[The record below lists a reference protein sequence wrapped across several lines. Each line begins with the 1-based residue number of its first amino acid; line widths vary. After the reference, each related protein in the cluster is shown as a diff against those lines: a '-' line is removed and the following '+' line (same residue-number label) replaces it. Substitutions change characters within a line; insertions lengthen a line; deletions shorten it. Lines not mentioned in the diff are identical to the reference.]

1 MSAKVGSV
9 YMDLE
14 LNDKGFDKTLQNKA
28 TGAENVMGGAMG
40 KIAGFVAGAF
50 AVGSII
56 NFGKTAVQQAMS
68 MQSAWTGLNS
78 IVTGA
83 GASFGQAQK
92 FITEYTKDGLVAV
105 NEAVTAYKNLLS
117 RGYNT
122 NQIEKTMIALKDS
135 ASFGRQA
142 SYGLGEAV
150 MSATEGL
157 KNENSILVDNAGVTK
172 NVAKMWQDYAKAHG
186 ITVQQMTQAQKIQAE
201 YNGILEETKFQ
212 TGDAAVYSQTLG
224 GRVQTLKASFS
235 GLITAIGQVV
245 APIGGLLIP
254 VLNTAINAV
263 TSFFKAIG
271 GILKTFGISFPDVV
285 SKASNGIKKVGGM
298 AGKTADDIGATGK
311 AAQKAAKEI
320 NKAFAGVDEIN
331 VLNTKQSS
339 FSGGNGAGSGAGGSV
354 DFNEVDSGI
363 TSTTAK
369 ASDMSDILKEKFLA
383 IGEILKKIW
392 DSAPVQAY
400 VYFTKAQFNALV
412 VFLKTMWKTISKNA
426 IETWKDMS
434 GNVSILIKNMSSF
447 FTQYWI
453 DSAETIKTWAPIITD
468 NVSTLFSSIWKDAVD
483 PYLQQITKIISDFFG
498 ILDKLWF
505 DEGKR
510 LLDAVGTFINL
521 LVKNIQMIWDNVMAP
536 IIKPFLEMFSNL
548 WDKHLKGALES
559 TIKFVMNLISTC
571 IEIYDS
577 ALRPVIEFLYKIFK
591 PAFDVTFGAIAGFIG
606 SVVSAIADNCKFL
619 INAFNGIV
627 DFIGGVFSGNWERAW
642 QGVKNIFKNIIYAL
656 AGFIKAPINF
666 IIDTIN
672 GFIKGLNKV
681 KIPDWVPGVG
691 GKGINVPLI
700 PRLAKGGYLE
710 ANNPRLA
717 IVGDNKRE
725 GEIVTPES
733 KIYDQVVKALQMYQ
747 GTTSKSNNEM
757 NLNMTFFVKY
767 EDGRT
772 IIKKINK
779 TQAEAGEILLEI

>member
-1 MSAKVGSV
+1 MSKSVGSV

-14 LNDKGFDKTLQNKA
+14 LNDKSFDKTLQNKA

-122 NQIEKTMIALKDS
+122 NQIEKTMLALKDS

-224 GRVQTLKASFS
+224 GRIQTLKASFT
-235 GLITAIGQVV
+235 GLTNAIGQVV
-245 APIGGLLIP
+245 APIVSLFIP
-254 VLNTAINAV
+254 AINGAINAV

-271 GILKTFGISFPDVV
+271 SILKTFGISFPDVV
-285 SKASNGIKKVGGM
+285 SKTSNGIKKVGGM

-311 AAQKAAKEI
+311 AAKKAAKEI

-331 VLNTKQSS
+331 VLNTKKSTN
-339 FSGGNGAGSGAGGSV
+339 SGGDSLGGSGNVSGGA
-354 DFNEVDSGI
+354 DFSAVDSGI
-363 TSTTAK
+363 TSTTSK
-369 ASDMSDILKEKFLA
+369 ASDMSEIIKTKLLEVGKILKD
-383 IGEILKKIW
+383 IW
-392 DSAPVQAY
+392 NSAPMQAY
-400 VYFTKAQFNALV
+400 VNLTQAQFNALV
-412 VFLKTMWKTISKNA
+412 VFLKTMWTTISDNA
-426 IETWKDMS
+426 INTWENIS
-434 GNVSILIKNMSSF
+434 GNVSSLIQNMSSF
-447 FTQYWI
+447 FTNFWN
-453 DSAETIKTWAPIITD
+453 DSAVAINTWAPIISESISD
-468 NVSTLFSSIWKDAVD
+468 LFTSIWKDIID
-483 PYLQQITKIISDFFG
+483 PVLENITKIWADFFG

-505 DEGKR
+505 EEGKR

-521 LVKNIQMIWDNVMAP
+521 FIKNIQMIWDNVMAP

-559 TIKFVMNLISTC
+559 TIRFVMNLISTC
-571 IEIYDS
+571 VEIYDS

-591 PAFDVTFGAIAGFIG
+591 PAFDVTFGAIAGFVG
-606 SVVSAIADNCKFL
+606 SVIGVIADQFKFL
-619 INAFNGIV
+619 INIFNGIV
-627 DFIGGVFSGNWERAW
+627 DFIGGIFSGNWERAW
-642 QGVKNIFKNIIYAL
+642 KGVKDIFKNIIDGL
-656 AGFIKAPINF
+656 VGIIKAPINF
-666 IIDTIN
+666 IIDAIN

-681 KIPDWVPGVG
+681 KVPDWVPGVG

-700 PRLAKGGYLE
+700 PRLAQGGYLE

-733 KIYDQVVKALQMYQ
+733 KIYQQVIKALQTYQ
-747 GTTSKSNNEM
+747 GTGQVSDL
-757 NLNMTFFVKY
+757 NLNLTFYVKY

>member
-1 MSAKVGSV
+1 MSKSVGSV

-14 LNDKGFDKTLQNKA
+14 LNDKSFDKTLQNKA

-83 GASFGQAQK
+83 GASFEQAQK

-122 NQIEKTMIALKDS
+122 SQIEKTMLALKDS

-224 GRVQTLKASFS
+224 GRIQTLKASFS
-235 GLITAIGQVV
+235 GLTNAIGQIV
-245 APIGGLLIP
+245 APIVSFFIP
-254 VLNTAINAV
+254 AINGAINAV

-271 GILKTFGISFPDVV
+271 SILKTFGISFPDVV
-285 SKASNGIKKVGGM
+285 SKTSNGIKKVGGM

-311 AAQKAAKEI
+311 AAKKAAKEI

-331 VLNTKQSS
+331 VLNTKKSTN
-339 FSGGNGAGSGAGGSV
+339 SGGDSLGGSGNVSGGA
-354 DFNEVDSGI
+354 DFSAVDSGI
-363 TSTTAK
+363 TSTTSK
-369 ASDMSDILKEKFLA
+369 ASDMSEIIKTKLLEVGKILKD
-383 IGEILKKIW
+383 IW
-392 DSAPVQAY
+392 NSAPMQAY
-400 VYFTKAQFNALV
+400 VNLTQAQFNALV
-412 VFLKTMWKTISKNA
+412 VFLKTMWTTISDNA
-426 IETWKDMS
+426 INTWENIS
-434 GNVSILIKNMSSF
+434 GNVSSLIQNMSSF
-447 FTQYWI
+447 FTNFWN
-453 DSAETIKTWAPIITD
+453 DSAVAINTWAPIISESISD
-468 NVSTLFSSIWKDAVD
+468 LFTSIWKDIID
-483 PYLQQITKIISDFFG
+483 PILENITKIWADFFG

-505 DEGKR
+505 EEGKR

-521 LVKNIQMIWDNVMAP
+521 FIKNIQMIWDNVMAP

-559 TIKFVMNLISTC
+559 TIRFVMNLISTC
-571 IEIYDS
+571 VEIYDS

-591 PAFDVTFGAIAGFIG
+591 PAFDVTFGAIAGFVG
-606 SVVSAIADNCKFL
+606 SVIGVIADQFKFL
-619 INAFNGIV
+619 INIFNGIV
-627 DFIGGVFSGNWERAW
+627 DFIGGIFSGNWERAW
-642 QGVKNIFKNIIYAL
+642 KGVKDIFKNIIDGL
-656 AGFIKAPINF
+656 IGIIKAPINF
-666 IIDTIN
+666 IIDAIN

-681 KIPDWVPGVG
+681 KVPNWVPGIG

-700 PRLAKGGYLE
+700 PRLAQGGYLE

-733 KIYDQVVKALQMYQ
+733 KIYQQVIKALQTYQ
-747 GTTSKSNNEM
+747 GTGQVSDL
-757 NLNMTFFVKY
+757 NLNLTFYVKY

>member
-1 MSAKVGSV
+1 MSTKVGSV

-14 LNDKGFDKTLQNKA
+14 LNDKGFDKALQNKA
-28 TGAENVMGGAMG
+28 NGAENVMGGAMG
-40 KIAGFVAGAF
+40 KVAGFVAGAF

-83 GASFGQAQK
+83 GASFEQAQK

-122 NQIEKTMIALKDS
+122 SQIEKTMIALKDS

-150 MSATEGL
+150 MTATEGL

-212 TGDAAVYSQTLG
+212 AGDAAVYSQTLG
-224 GRVQTLKASFS
+224 GRIQTLKASFS
-235 GLITAIGQVV
+235 GLTTAIGQVV
-245 APIGGLLIP
+245 APIVGFLIP
-254 VLNTAINAV
+254 VLTTAINAV

-339 FSGGNGAGSGAGGSV
+339 FSGGSGAGGGAGGGV

-363 TSTTAK
+363 ASTTSK
-369 ASDMSDILKEKFLA
+369 ASDMSDILKEKFLE
-383 IGEILKKIW
+383 IGEVLKKIW
-392 DSAPVQAY
+392 DSKPIAAFVEFG
-400 VYFTKAQFNALV
+400 FTYGK
-412 VFLKTMWKTISKNA
+412 FLWDYWSTLGESFVTNLFTTFENIKGNLSNLFSNITTLWT
-426 IETWKDMS
+426 TVWTDMS
-434 GNVSILIKNMSSF
+434 AG
-447 FTQYWI
+447 I
-453 DSAETIKTWAPIITD
+453 DTWGQPIID
-468 NVSTLFSSIWKDAVD
+468 GVNNLFNSIWADAID
-483 PYLQQITKIISDFFG
+483 PYLQIITKYWADFSG
-498 ILDKLWF
+498 ILLELWNEHGKPLVDNIGEFVTNMIELFQKLW
-505 DEGKR
+505 DDILE
-510 LLDAVGTFINL
+510 
-521 LVKNIQMIWDNVMAP
+521 P
-536 IIKPFLEMFSNL
+536 IITPFLETLSWL
-548 WDKHLKGALES
+548 WDKH
-559 TIKFVMNLISTC
+559 ISKM
-571 IEIYDS
+571 
-577 ALRPVIEFLYKIFK
+577 VKKI
-591 PAFDVTFGAIAGFIG
+591 G
-606 SVVSAIADNCKFL
+606 
-619 INAFNGIV
+619 
-627 DFIGGVFSGNWERAW
+627 DFIGKLVNGVLEIYNKFIHPIVTFLMDILAPIWAKASSFITYTFGSVLAVISDVVGSIIGVLGGIIDFITGIFTGNWEKAW
-642 QGVKNIFKNIIYAL
+642 KGLKDIFKNIIDGL
-656 AGFIKAPINF
+656 VGILKFPINL
-666 IIDTIN
+666 IIDFIN
-672 GFIKGLNKV
+672 SFISGLNKI
-681 KIPDWVPGVG
+681 KIPKWVPIVG
-691 GKGINVPLI
+691 GKGIDI
-700 PRLAKGGYLE
+700 PKIPKLAQGGYLE

-747 GTTSKSNNEM
+747 GTTSKNSNEM

>member
-1 MSAKVGSV
+1 MSKSVGSI

-14 LNDKGFDKTLQNKA
+14 LNDKSFDKTLQNKA

-83 GASFGQAQK
+83 GASFEQAQK

-122 NQIEKTMIALKDS
+122 SQIEKTMLALKDS

-186 ITVQQMTQAQKIQAE
+186 ITVQQMTQTQKIQAE

-224 GRVQTLKASFS
+224 GRIQTLKASFS
-235 GLITAIGQVV
+235 GLTNAIGQVV
-245 APIGGLLIP
+245 APIVSFFIP
-254 VLNTAINAV
+254 AINGAINAV

-271 GILKTFGISFPDVV
+271 SILKTFGISFPDVV
-285 SKASNGIKKVGGM
+285 SKTSNGIKKVGGM

-311 AAQKAAKEI
+311 AAKKAAKEI

-331 VLNTKQSS
+331 VLNTKKSTN
-339 FSGGNGAGSGAGGSV
+339 SGGDSLGGSGNVSGGA
-354 DFNEVDSGI
+354 DFSAVDSGI
-363 TSTTAK
+363 TSTTSK
-369 ASDMSDILKEKFLA
+369 ASDMSEIIKTKLLEVGKILKD
-383 IGEILKKIW
+383 IW
-392 DSAPVQAY
+392 NSAPMQAY
-400 VYFTKAQFNALV
+400 VNLTKAQFNALV
-412 VFLKTMWKTISKNA
+412 VFLKTMWTTISDNA
-426 IETWKDMS
+426 INTWENIS
-434 GNVSILIKNMSSF
+434 GNVSSLIQNMSSF
-447 FTQYWI
+447 FTNFWN
-453 DSAETIKTWAPIITD
+453 DSAVAINTWAPIISESISD
-468 NVSTLFSSIWKDAVD
+468 LFTSIWKDIID
-483 PYLQQITKIISDFFG
+483 PILENITKIWAEFFG

-505 DEGKR
+505 EEGKR

-521 LVKNIQMIWDNVMAP
+521 FIKNIQMIWDNVMAP

-559 TIKFVMNLISTC
+559 TIRFVMNLISTC
-571 IEIYDS
+571 VEIYDS

-591 PAFDVTFGAIAGFIG
+591 PAFDVTFGAIAGFVG
-606 SVVSAIADNCKFL
+606 SVIGVIADQFKFL
-619 INAFNGIV
+619 INIFNGIV
-627 DFIGGVFSGNWERAW
+627 DFIGGIFSGNWERAW
-642 QGVKNIFKNIIYAL
+642 KGVKDIFKNIIDGL
-656 AGFIKAPINF
+656 VGIIKAPINF
-666 IIDTIN
+666 IIDAIN

-681 KIPDWVPGVG
+681 KVPDWVPGVG

-700 PRLAKGGYLE
+700 PRLAQGGYLE

-733 KIYDQVVKALQMYQ
+733 KIYQQVIKALQTYQ
-747 GTTSKSNNEM
+747 GTGQVSDL
-757 NLNMTFFVKY
+757 NLNLTFYVKY